1 MLARGRGRLHHL
13 GRFDGAMGGRC
24 LYQGRGRWSV
34 LNLLV
39 SGGCGGG
46 LVVPLVVE
54 GVRAGADHAEVSA
67 NQVRRVFVQRTGV
80 GLLFG
85 HAQLG
90 EQFENALRLDLELSR
105 QLIDADFA
113 HS

>member
-1 MLARGRGRLHHL
+1 MLNLVL
-13 GRFDGAMGGRC
+13 NGGR
-24 LYQGRGRWSV
+24 R
-34 LNLLV
+34 
-39 SGGCGGG
+39 GG
-46 LVVPLVVE
+46 LVVALVVE
-54 GVRAGADHAEVSA
+54 GVRAGADHAEMSA
-67 NQVRRVFVQRTGV
+67 NQVRRVLVQRTGV

-90 EQFENALRLDLELSR
+90 EQLENALRLDLELSR